1 MDLSYLRRNINYR
14 SYKNLKIS
22 SHKRKTKGNL
32 SICKK
37 YPTSHPL
44 IPIQEILIPKDADAQ
59 EDTPLK
65 SRMKNRSSRGFHFRF
80 DAYRSSLRSTYLP
93 YLEDTHNETIH
104 DTCIQEARTSKVRV
118 HVSQG
123 FITRTVCSRACSC
136 SDGSCGPRGQ
146 TIGRF

>member
-1 MDLSYLRRNINYR
+1 MDLSYLRRNINYW
-14 SYKNLKIS
+14 SYKNLKIF

-65 SRMKNRSSRGFHFRF
+65 SRMKNKSSRGFHFRF

-93 YLEDTHNETIH
+93 YLEDIHNETIH
-104 DTCIQEARTSKVRV
+104 DTCIQEARHPKFAYMCPRDSSHVLYARVRARAAMARAD
-118 HVSQG
+118 HVAKQ
-123 FITRTVCSRACSC
+123 
-136 SDGSCGPRGQ
+136 
-146 TIGRF
+146 